1 MIVENPR
8 FSQYSF
14 IQPSKSVVEIHA
26 RSKSSN
32 IKTTFLS
39 NGIKL
44 SEQMPKTSLISKS
57 ERSFYFFH

>member
-1 MIVENPR
+1 MSDNLTKKQRHKNMSAI
-8 FSQYSF
+8 
-14 IQPSKSVVEIHA
+14 
-26 RSKSSN
+26 
-32 IKTTFLS
+32 S